1 MLSVISAR
9 YFLYQE
15 PTDMRKSFDRLCG
28 LVTDKLGQ
36 NPMCG
41 DLFIF
46 VNKPRNRIK
55 LLRWETG
62 GFVLF
67 YKRLEQGTFRLPT
80 PSLSTDKQLV
90 IDYSEL
96 VMIINGISLE
106 KARKNKR
113 FYPQNNVEKQWLKST
128 IPKL

>member
-1 MLSVISAR
+1 
-9 YFLYQE
+9 
-15 PTDMRKSFDRLCG
+15 MRKSFDGLCG
-28 LVTDKLGQ
+28 LVSNKLGQ
-36 NPMCG
+36 NPTSG

-67 YKRLEQGTFRLPT
+67 YKRLEQGTFQLPKPQDANAGKLT
-80 PSLSTDKQLV
+80 

-106 KARKNKR
+106 KTRKNKR
-113 FYPQNNVEKQWLKST
+113 FYQQNNVD
-128 IPKL
+128 KL

>member
-9 YFLYQE
+9 YFLYQQ
-15 PTDMRKSFDRLCG
+15 PTDMRKSFDGLCG
-28 LVTDKLGQ
+28 LVSNKLGQ
-36 NPMCG
+36 NPTSG

-67 YKRLEQGTFRLPT
+67 YKRLEQGTFQLPKPQDANAGKLT
-80 PSLSTDKQLV
+80 

-106 KARKNKR
+106 KTRKNKILYR
-113 FYPQNNVEKQWLKST
+113 
-128 IPKL
+128 

>member
-1 MLSVISAR
+1 
-9 YFLYQE
+9 
-15 PTDMRKSFDRLCG
+15 MRKSFDGLCG
-28 LVTDKLGQ
+28 LVSGKLGQ
-36 NPMCG
+36 NPMSG

-55 LLRWETG
+55 MLRWETG

-67 YKRLEQGTFRLPT
+67 YKRLEQGTFHLPKPPT
-80 PSLSTDKQLV
+80 ATAGKLI

-106 KARKNKR
+106 KTRKIKR
-113 FYPQNNVEKQWLKST
+113 FYQQNDVD
-128 IPKL
+128 KL

>member
-9 YFLYQE
+9 YFLYQP
-15 PTDMRKSFDRLCG
+15 PTDMRKSFDGLCG
-28 LVTDKLGQ
+28 LVSNKLGQ
-36 NPMCG
+36 NPTSG

-67 YKRLEQGTFRLPT
+67 YKRLEQGTFHLPKPQDANAGKLT
-80 PSLSTDKQLV
+80 

-106 KARKNKR
+106 KTRKNKR
-113 FYPQNNVEKQWLKST
+113 FYQQNNVD
-128 IPKL
+128 KL

>member
-1 MLSVISAR
+1 
-9 YFLYQE
+9 
-15 PTDMRKSFDRLCG
+15 MRKSFDGLCG
-28 LVTDKLGQ
+28 LVSGKLGQ
-36 NPMCG
+36 NPMSG

-55 LLRWETG
+55 LLRWEAG

-67 YKRLEQGTFRLPT
+67 YKRLEQGTFHLPT
-80 PSLSTDKQLV
+80 PSLSTAGKLT

-113 FYPQNNVEKQWLKST
+113 FYPLNNVEK
-128 IPKL
+128 